1 MNPKKDYYA
10 VLGVEPTASAEE
22 LRSAWR
28 ALIEQHHPDR
38 WTPQGKERLVQAT
51 RRTQEINEAWQAL
64 NEASRRLQYD
74 RQRTLHL
81 LQMVTWRPPRPRP
94 ADVLDIDD
102 LRTMGISPNRHR
114 PPRRHLRRRRRLPRL
129 PLRGHALRAVAL
141 ASSGSGTCGCP
152 ASCVCT
158 LGGGDDSNRPGRSA

>member
-38 WTPQGKERLVQAT
+38 WTSQGKERLVQAT

-102 LRTMGISPNRHR
+102 LRTMGISPNR
-114 PPRRHLRRRRRLPRL
+114 RRRLPRL
-129 PLRGHALRAVAL
+129 PLCGHALPAVAL

-152 ASCVCT
+152 AFGVCT